1 MKKALKILSVSMLL
15 FAALNAKDFSKTSDE
30 DLAKMAGI
38 VAPQDIVDYKKELR
52 MRMKKMPEDKREAF
66 HKQLHEY
73 AIKNTDNM
81 TVADF
86 EAHKKAVKEALKKS
100 NMKDMDDDL
109 GLRSCKH
116 GKMHKH
122 HKHHKH
128 DSQNKAKGHDKGH
141 DKEQSKKDHDHDDHG
156 ENEK

>member
-1 MKKALKILSVSMLL
+1 MKKALKILSVSALL
-15 FAALNAKDFSKTSDE
+15 FVALNAKDFSKTSDE
-30 DLAKMAGI
+30 DLAKMAGV
-38 VAPQDIVDYKKELR
+38 VAPQDIVDYTKELKKR
-52 MRMKKMPEDKREAF
+52 MEKMPEDKRKAF

-73 AIKNTDNM
+73 ATKNTDKM

-86 EAHKKAVKEALKKS
+86 EARQKAVKEALKKG
-100 NMKDMDDDL
+100 NMEDMDDDF

-122 HKHHKH
+122 HKHG
-128 DSQNKAKGHDKGH
+128 GHDKHGKGH
-141 DKEQSKKDHDHDDHG
+141 DKEQGKKDHDHNDHG

>member
-1 MKKALKILSVSMLL
+1 MKKALKILSVSALL
-15 FAALNAKDFSKTSDE
+15 FVALNAKDFSKTSDE

-38 VAPQDIVDYKKELR
+38 VAPQDIVDYTKELK
-52 MRMKKMPEDKREAF
+52 MRMKKMPEDKRKAF

-73 AIKNTDNM
+73 AVKNTDNM

-86 EAHKKAVKEALKKS
+86 EARQKAVKEALKKG
-100 NMKDMDDDL
+100 NMEDMDDDL

-116 GKMHKH
+116 EKMHKH
-122 HKHHKH
+122 HKHG
-128 DSQNKAKGHDKGH
+128 GHDKHGKGH
-141 DKEQSKKDHDHDDHG
+141 GKEQGKKDHDHNDHG

>member
-1 MKKALKILSVSMLL
+1 MKKALKILSVGALL
-15 FAALNAKDFSKTSDE
+15 FVALNAKDFSKTSDE

-73 AIKNTDNM
+73 AVKNTDNM

-86 EAHKKAVKEALKKS
+86 EAHQKAVKEALKKS

-109 GLRSCKH
+109 GLRSCE
-116 GKMHKH
+116 KMHKH
-122 HKHHKH
+122 HKHG
-128 DSQNKAKGHDKGH
+128 SHDKHG
-141 DKEQSKKDHDHDDHG
+141 KEQGKKDHDHNDHG

>member
-1 MKKALKILSVSMLL
+1 MKKALKILSVSALL
-15 FAALNAKDFSKTSDE
+15 FVALNAKDFSKTSDE

-38 VAPQDIVDYKKELR
+38 VAPQDVVDYTKELK
-52 MRMKKMPEDKREAF
+52 MRMKKMPEDKRKAF

-73 AIKNTDNM
+73 AVKNTDSM

-86 EAHKKAVKEALKKS
+86 KARQKAIKEALKKG
-100 NMKDMDDDL
+100 NMEDMDDDF

-116 GKMHKH
+116 GKKHKH
-122 HKHHKH
+122 HKHG
-128 DSQNKAKGHDKGH
+128 GHDKHGKGH
-141 DKEQSKKDHDHDDHG
+141 DKEQGKKDHDHNDHG

>member
-1 MKKALKILSVSMLL
+1 MKKALKILSVSALL
-15 FAALNAKDFSKTSDE
+15 FVALNAKDFSKTSDE

-38 VAPQDIVDYKKELR
+38 VAPQDIVDYTKELKKR
-52 MRMKKMPEDKREAF
+52 MEKMPEDKRKAF

-73 AIKNTDNM
+73 AVKNTDNM

-86 EAHKKAVKEALKKS
+86 EAHQKAVKEALKKG

-122 HKHHKH
+122 HKHG
-128 DSQNKAKGHDKGH
+128 GHDKHGKGH
-141 DKEQSKKDHDHDDHG
+141 DKEQGKKDHDHNDHG

>member
-1 MKKALKILSVSMLL
+1 MKKALKILSVGALL
-15 FAALNAKDFSKTSDE
+15 FVALNAKDFSKTSDE
-30 DLAKMAGI
+30 DLAKMAGV
-38 VAPQDIVDYKKELR
+38 VAPQDIVDYTKELKKR
-52 MRMKKMPEDKREAF
+52 MEKMPEDKRKAF

-73 AIKNTDNM
+73 AIKNTDKM

-86 EAHKKAVKEALKKS
+86 EARQKAIKEALKKG
-100 NMKDMDDDL
+100 NMEDMDDDL

-122 HKHHKH
+122 HKHG
-128 DSQNKAKGHDKGH
+128 GHDKHGKGH
-141 DKEQSKKDHDHDDHG
+141 DKEQGKKDHDHDDHG

>member
-1 MKKALKILSVSMLL
+1 MKKALKILSVSALL
-15 FAALNAKDFSKTSDE
+15 FVALNAKDFSKTSDE

-73 AIKNTDNM
+73 AIKNTDKM

-86 EAHKKAVKEALKKS
+86 EAHQKAVKEALKKS
-100 NMKDMDDDL
+100 NMKDMDDDDL

-122 HKHHKH
+122 HKHG
-128 DSQNKAKGHDKGH
+128 GHDKHGKGH
-141 DKEQSKKDHDHDDHG
+141 DKEQGKKDHDHNDHG

>member
-1 MKKALKILSVSMLL
+1 MKKALKILSVGALL
-15 FAALNAKDFSKTSDE
+15 FVALNAKDFSKTSDE
-30 DLAKMAGI
+30 DLAKMAGV
-38 VAPQDIVDYKKELR
+38 VAPQDIVDYTKELKKR
-52 MRMKKMPEDKREAF
+52 MEKMPEDKRKAF

-73 AIKNTDNM
+73 AVKNTDKM

-86 EAHKKAVKEALKKS
+86 EARQKAVKEALKKG
-100 NMKDMDDDL
+100 NMEDMDDDF

-122 HKHHKH
+122 HKHG
-128 DSQNKAKGHDKGH
+128 GHDKHGKGH
-141 DKEQSKKDHDHDDHG
+141 DKEQGKKDHDHNDHG

>member
-1 MKKALKILSVSMLL
+1 MKKALKILSVSALL
-15 FAALNAKDFSKTSDE
+15 FVALNAKDFSKTSDE

-38 VAPQDIVDYKKELR
+38 VAPQDIVDYTKELK
-52 MRMKKMPEDKREAF
+52 MRMEKMPEDKRKAF

-73 AIKNTDNM
+73 AIKNTDKM

-86 EAHKKAVKEALKKS
+86 EARQKAVKEALKKG
-100 NMKDMDDDL
+100 NMEDMDDDF

-122 HKHHKH
+122 HKHG
-128 DSQNKAKGHDKGH
+128 GHDKHGKGH
-141 DKEQSKKDHDHDDHG
+141 DKEQGKKDHDHNDHG

>member
-1 MKKALKILSVSMLL
+1 MKKALKILSVSALL
-15 FAALNAKDFSKTSDE
+15 FVALNAKDFSKTSDE

-52 MRMKKMPEDKREAF
+52 MRMKKMPEDKKEAF

-73 AIKNTDNM
+73 AVKNTDNM

-86 EAHKKAVKEALKKS
+86 EAHQKAIKEALKKS

-122 HKHHKH
+122 HKH
-128 DSQNKAKGHDKGH
+128 DGQNKAKEHG
-141 DKEQSKKDHDHDDHG
+141 KEQGKKDHDHNDHG
-156 ENEK
+156 KNKK

>member
-1 MKKALKILSVSMLL
+1 MKKALKILSVSALL
-15 FAALNAKDFSKTSDE
+15 FVALNAKDFSKTSDE

-38 VAPQDIVDYKKELR
+38 VAPQDVVDYTKELK
-52 MRMKKMPEDKREAF
+52 MRMEKMPEDKRKAF

-73 AIKNTDNM
+73 AVKNTDSM

-86 EAHKKAVKEALKKS
+86 EAHQKAVKEALKKS
-100 NMKDMDDDL
+100 NMEDMDDDF

-122 HKHHKH
+122 HKHG
-128 DSQNKAKGHDKGH
+128 GHDKHGKGH
-141 DKEQSKKDHDHDDHG
+141 DKEQGKKDHDHNDHG

>member
-1 MKKALKILSVSMLL
+1 MKKALKILSMSALL
-15 FAALNAKDFSKTSDE
+15 FVALNAKDFSKTSDE
-30 DLAKMAGI
+30 NLAKMAGV
-38 VAPQDIVDYKKELR
+38 VAPQDIVDYTKELKKR
-52 MRMKKMPEDKREAF
+52 MEKMPEDKRKAF

-73 AIKNTDNM
+73 AVKNTDKM

-86 EAHKKAVKEALKKS
+86 EARQKAIKEALKKG
-100 NMKDMDDDL
+100 NMEDMDDDF

-122 HKHHKH
+122 HRHGSHEKH
-128 DSQNKAKGHDKGH
+128 GKGH
-141 DKEQSKKDHDHDDHG
+141 DKEQGKKDNDHDDHG

>member
-1 MKKALKILSVSMLL
+1 MKKALKILSVSALL
-15 FAALNAKDFSKTSDE
+15 FVALNAKDFSKTSDE

-86 EAHKKAVKEALKKS
+86 EAHQKAVKEALKKS
-100 NMKDMDDDL
+100 NMKDMDDDDL

-128 DSQNKAKGHDKGH
+128 DGQNKAKEHG
-141 DKEQSKKDHDHDDHG
+141 KEQGKKDHDHNDHS

>member
-1 MKKALKILSVSMLL
+1 MKKALKILSVSALL
-15 FAALNAKDFSKTSDE
+15 FVALNAKDFSKTSDE
-30 DLAKMAGI
+30 DLAKMAGV
-38 VAPQDIVDYKKELR
+38 VAPQDIVDYTKELK

-73 AIKNTDNM
+73 ATKNTDKM

-86 EAHKKAVKEALKKS
+86 EARQKAIKEALKKG
-100 NMKDMDDDL
+100 NMEDMDDDF

-116 GKMHKH
+116 GKKHKH
-122 HKHHKH
+122 HKHG
-128 DSQNKAKGHDKGH
+128 GHDKHGKGH
-141 DKEQSKKDHDHDDHG
+141 DKEQGKKDHDHNDHG

>member
-1 MKKALKILSVSMLL
+1 MKKALKILSVSALL
-15 FAALNAKDFSKTSDE
+15 FVALNAKDFSKTSDE

-38 VAPQDIVDYKKELR
+38 VAPQDVVDYTKELK
-52 MRMKKMPEDKREAF
+52 MRMKKMPEDKRKAF

-73 AIKNTDNM
+73 AVKNTDSM

-86 EAHKKAVKEALKKS
+86 EARQKAIKEALKKG
-100 NMKDMDDDL
+100 NMEDMDDDF

-116 GKMHKH
+116 GKKHKH
-122 HKHHKH
+122 HKHG
-128 DSQNKAKGHDKGH
+128 GHDKHGKGH
-141 DKEQSKKDHDHDDHG
+141 DKEEGKKDHDHNDHG

>member
-1 MKKALKILSVSMLL
+1 MKKALKILSVGALL
-15 FAALNAKDFSKTSDE
+15 FVALNAKDFSKTSDE

-73 AIKNTDNM
+73 AVKNTDNM

-86 EAHKKAVKEALKKS
+86 EAHQKAVKEALKKS

-109 GLRSCKH
+109 GLRSCE
-116 GKMHKH
+116 KMHKH
-122 HKHHKH
+122 HKHG
-128 DSQNKAKGHDKGH
+128 GHDKHGKGH
-141 DKEQSKKDHDHDDHG
+141 GKEQGKKDHDHDDHG

>member
-1 MKKALKILSVSMLL
+1 MKKALKILSVSALL
-15 FAALNAKDFSKTSDE
+15 FVALNAKDFSKTSDE
-30 DLAKMAGI
+30 DLAKMAGV
-38 VAPQDIVDYKKELR
+38 VAPQDIVDYTKELKKR
-52 MRMKKMPEDKREAF
+52 MEKMPEDKRKAF

-73 AIKNTDNM
+73 ATKNTDKM

-86 EAHKKAVKEALKKS
+86 EARQKAVKEALKKG
-100 NMKDMDDDL
+100 NMEDMDDDF

-122 HKHHKH
+122 HKHG
-128 DSQNKAKGHDKGH
+128 GHGKGH
-141 DKEQSKKDHDHDDHG
+141 DKEQGKKDHDHNDHG

>member
-1 MKKALKILSVSMLL
+1 MKKALKILSVSALL
-15 FAALNAKDFSKTSDE
+15 FVALNAKDFSKTSDE
-30 DLAKMAGI
+30 DLAKMAGV
-38 VAPQDIVDYKKELR
+38 VAPQDIVDYTKELK
-52 MRMKKMPEDKREAF
+52 MRMKKMPEDKRKAF

-73 AIKNTDNM
+73 AVKNTDSM

-86 EAHKKAVKEALKKS
+86 EARQKAIKEALKKG
-100 NMKDMDDDL
+100 NMEDMDDDL

-122 HKHHKH
+122 HKHG
-128 DSQNKAKGHDKGH
+128 GHDKHGKGH
-141 DKEQSKKDHDHDDHG
+141 DKEQGKKDHDHNDHG

>member
-1 MKKALKILSVSMLL
+1 MKKALKILSVSALL
-15 FAALNAKDFSKTSDE
+15 FVALNAKDFSKTSDE

-38 VAPQDIVDYKKELR
+38 VAPQDIVDYTKELK
-52 MRMKKMPEDKREAF
+52 MRMEKMSEDKRKAF

-73 AIKNTDNM
+73 AIKNTDKM

-86 EAHKKAVKEALKKS
+86 EARQKAIKEALKKG
-100 NMKDMDDDL
+100 NMEDMDDDF

-122 HKHHKH
+122 HKHG
-128 DSQNKAKGHDKGH
+128 GHDKHGKGH
-141 DKEQSKKDHDHDDHG
+141 DKEQGKKDHDHNDHG

>member
-1 MKKALKILSVSMLL
+1 MKKALKILSVSALL
-15 FAALNAKDFSKTSDE
+15 FVALNAKDFSKTSDE

-122 HKHHKH
+122 HKH
-128 DSQNKAKGHDKGH
+128 DGQNKAKGHDKGH
-141 DKEQSKKDHDHDDHG
+141 GKEQGKKDHDHDDHG

>member
-1 MKKALKILSVSMLL
+1 MKKALKILSVSALL
-15 FAALNAKDFSKTSDE
+15 FVALNAKDFSKTSDE

-38 VAPQDIVDYKKELR
+38 VAPQDVVDYTKELKKR
-52 MRMKKMPEDKREAF
+52 MEKMPEDKRKAF

-73 AIKNTDNM
+73 AVKNTDKM

-86 EAHKKAVKEALKKS
+86 EARQKAIKEALKKG
-100 NMKDMDDDL
+100 NMEDMDDDF

-122 HKHHKH
+122 HKHG
-128 DSQNKAKGHDKGH
+128 GHDKHGKGH
-141 DKEQSKKDHDHDDHG
+141 DKEQGKKDHDHNDHG

>member
-1 MKKALKILSVSMLL
+1 MKKALKILSVGALL
-15 FAALNAKDFSKTSDE
+15 FVALNAKDFSKTSDE

-38 VAPQDIVDYKKELR
+38 VAPQDIVDYTKELK
-52 MRMKKMPEDKREAF
+52 MRMKKMPEDKRKAF

-73 AIKNTDNM
+73 AVKNTDKM

-86 EAHKKAVKEALKKS
+86 EAHQKAVKEVLKKS

-122 HKHHKH
+122 HKHG
-128 DSQNKAKGHDKGH
+128 GHDKHGKGH
-141 DKEQSKKDHDHDDHG
+141 DKEQGKKDHDHNDHG

>member
-1 MKKALKILSVSMLL
+1 MKKALKILSVGALL
-15 FAALNAKDFSKTSDE
+15 FVALNAKDFSKTSDE

-38 VAPQDIVDYKKELR
+38 VAPQDVVDYTKELK
-52 MRMKKMPEDKREAF
+52 MRMEKMPEDKRKAF

-73 AIKNTDNM
+73 AVKNTDSM

-86 EAHKKAVKEALKKS
+86 EARQKAIKEALKKG
-100 NMKDMDDDL
+100 NMEDMDDDF

-122 HKHHKH
+122 HKHG
-128 DSQNKAKGHDKGH
+128 GHDKHGKGH
-141 DKEQSKKDHDHDDHG
+141 DKEQGKKDHDHNDHG